1 VATVKCLAILFN
13 SCAAGLS
20 LLTVSVVWCA
30 LRKGEQWAFWAL
42 LLAAGLAQAMAFVAD
57 AAIGMR
63 TLVPNLVL
71 TALFLAGLGLA
82 GYALHR
88 S

>member
-1 VATVKCLAILFN
+1 
-13 SCAAGLS
+13 
-20 LLTVSVVWCA
+20 
-30 LRKGEQWAFWAL
+30 
-42 LLAAGLAQAMAFVAD
+42 MAFVAD